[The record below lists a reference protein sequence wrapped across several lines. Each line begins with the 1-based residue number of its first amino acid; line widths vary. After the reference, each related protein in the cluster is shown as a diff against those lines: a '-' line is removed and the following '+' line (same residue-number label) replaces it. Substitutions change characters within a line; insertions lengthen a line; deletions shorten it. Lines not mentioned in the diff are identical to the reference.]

1 MYSLVAKRVSDPQVA
16 HLPPGKAGRG
26 KGMGDVKTQSVD
38 RGSGYHAT
46 LSAMVRGVKRE
57 AEHKHMI
64 GVQCALCLSS
74 LSLGLPRPHLSLIE
88 GTRCEKLS
96 SQVFRNLFL
105 LRPPFA
111 VSRP

>member
-26 KGMGDVKTQSVD
+26 KGMGDVKTQSVY

-57 AEHKHMI
+57 AKHTHMI
-64 GVQCALCLSS
+64 GVQCALCSS
-74 LSLGLPRPHLSLIE
+74 HLCFGLPRPYLSLIG
-88 GTRCEKLS
+88 GTRCKKLS
-96 SQVFRNLFL
+96 
-105 LRPPFA
+105 
-111 VSRP
+111 